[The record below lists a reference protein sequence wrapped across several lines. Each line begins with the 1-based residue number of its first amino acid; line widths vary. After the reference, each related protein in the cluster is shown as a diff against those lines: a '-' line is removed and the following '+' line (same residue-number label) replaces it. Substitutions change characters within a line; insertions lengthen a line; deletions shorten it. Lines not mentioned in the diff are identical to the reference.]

1 MLDAFRARLFHL
13 LSDLVLCHSPSG
25 AEAEIDAYL
34 TQWLQRAGIEAQ
46 LDDAGNLV
54 ARLGDGR
61 PGRAVAIT
69 AHKDEIGGIVKRV
82 RRDGKVEVRR
92 LGGAYPWVYGE
103 GVVDLL
109 GNRRVVSGIL
119 SFGSR
124 HVSHESPQKIHE
136 EERPPRWETAWVET
150 KSSPDELAW
159 AGVRPGTRVVIGKHR
174 KQPFLLGEY
183 VASYALDNKA
193 AVAVLLLLAEAI
205 QRPVFD
211 LYLVF
216 SAKEEVGGI
225 GALYFTQRNRV
236 DELIA
241 LEIAPKALEYPI
253 EHDQAPVLLSQDSY
267 GMYDE
272 GLNARLLEAAHRS
285 RTPIQHAIL
294 NQFGSDASVS
304 MKWGHVAQAACVG
317 FPADNSHGY
326 EIAHLGAVEACFQLL
341 REYCETPEKGSLACG
356 TAIQA

>member
-1 MLDAFRARLFHL
+1 MLDGFRERLFHL
-13 LSDLVLCHSPSG
+13 ISDLVLCHSPSG

-34 TQWLQRAGIEAQ
+34 TRWLRRAGIEAR

-54 ARLGDGR
+54 VRIGAGR
-61 PGRAVAIT
+61 SGRVLAIT

-82 RRDGKVEVRR
+82 RRDGRVEVRR

-103 GVVDLL
+103 GVVDFI
-109 GNRRVVSGIL
+109 GDRRMVSGIL

-136 EERPPRWETAWVET
+136 EERPPRWETVWVET
-150 KSSPDELAW
+150 KMSADELAG
-159 AGVRPGTRVVIGKHR
+159 AGVRPGTRVVVGKHR
-174 KQPFLLGEY
+174 KQPFLLGDY
-183 VASYALDNKA
+183 IASYALDNKA
-193 AVAVLLLLAEAI
+193 AVAVLLLLAESLRQTA
-205 QRPVFD
+205 FD

-241 LEIAPKALEYPI
+241 LEIAPKAHEYPI
-253 EHDQAPVLLSQDSY
+253 EDDLAPVLLSQDSY

-272 GLNARLLEAAHRS
+272 GLNVRLAEAARRS
-285 RTPIQHAIL
+285 GIPIQHAIL
-294 NQFGSDASVS
+294 SQFGSDASVS

-317 FPADNSHGY
+317 FPADNTHGF
-326 EIAHLGAVEACFQLL
+326 EIAHMGALEACCRWL
-341 REYCETPEKGSLACG
+341 RVYCETGCEAPP
-356 TAIQA
+356 